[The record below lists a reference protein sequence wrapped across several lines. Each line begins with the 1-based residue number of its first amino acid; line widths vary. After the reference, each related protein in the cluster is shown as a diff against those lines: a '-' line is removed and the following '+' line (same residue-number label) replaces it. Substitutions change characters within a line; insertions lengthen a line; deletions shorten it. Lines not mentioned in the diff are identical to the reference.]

1 MRLLVQSAA
10 DFWGDDMSG
19 MEPLLIG
26 AALGAG
32 VGGATAAIRGGDP
45 LQGALMGGLTGAA
58 GGGLSAGLGTVGSAA
73 SAGANTAAA
82 PLAGLAGDT
91 AAQTIGASM
100 IESGA
105 SGVFGD
111 VMEQAALSGMSYS
124 SNPFAAGMQHLM
136 REPSTTF
143 SALGGGM
150 PGVGD
155 MAQLMKMQGMGG
167 GQTQQSPLKPRP
179 VSQGQY
185 QPARS
190 LLEERQM
197 MPSRRRIFLL

>member
-1 MRLLVQSAA
+1 M
-10 DFWGDDMSG
+10 DFWGNDISG
-19 MEPLLIG
+19 IEPILIG

-32 VGGATAAIRGGDP
+32 SSAVMGGDP
-45 LQGALMGGLTGAA
+45 LQGALLGGVTGGVGSGISGVGAA
-58 GGGLSAGLGTVGSAA
+58 AA
-73 SAGANTAAA
+73 TGANTAAA

-91 AAQTIGASM
+91 LSQTVGAAA
-100 IESGA
+100 IESGV
-105 SGVFGD
+105 GGFMGD

-124 SNPFAAGMQHLM
+124 SNPFVAGMQHLM
-136 REPSTTF
+136 REPSTTL

-167 GQTQQSPLKPRP
+167 GQTQQAPLKPRP

-185 QPARS
+185 QPSRS

-197 MPSRRRIFLL
+197 MPSRRRISLL

>member
-1 MRLLVQSAA
+1 MLAHLLV
-10 DFWGDDMSG
+10 DFWGNDMSG
-19 MEPLLIG
+19 IEPLL
-26 AALGAG
+26 L
-32 VGGATAAIRGGDP
+32 
-45 LQGALMGGLTGAA
+45 
-58 GGGLSAGLGTVGSAA
+58 
-73 SAGANTAAA
+73 
-82 PLAGLAGDT
+82 
-91 AAQTIGASM
+91 
-100 IESGA
+100 
-105 SGVFGD
+105 
-111 VMEQAALSGMSYS
+111 
-124 SNPFAAGMQHLM
+124 
-136 REPSTTF
+136 